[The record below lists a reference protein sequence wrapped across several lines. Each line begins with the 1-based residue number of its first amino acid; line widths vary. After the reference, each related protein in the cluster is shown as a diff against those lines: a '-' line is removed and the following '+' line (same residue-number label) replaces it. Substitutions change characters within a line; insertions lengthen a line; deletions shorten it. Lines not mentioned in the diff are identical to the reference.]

1 LQGKGEI
8 VYNSKIKRISLAV
21 CLALMPFAA
30 NAAGLG
36 KMTVF
41 SGLGEPLSAEIELS
55 ASKDEMSSLA
65 ARIAPSEVY
74 AEQGVDRAS
83 SLSAIRVELVNKPN
97 GSAILKLSTAQP
109 VEDPFLDMLIQVDWP
124 TGRLLREYTALLDP
138 PGYGDRASSPPPAPV
153 ASETPAEVPAP
164 SKKNTSKRESALAK
178 PTGTE
183 YAKPLANDS
192 AISYRTRSG
201 DTLSSV
207 AKRMQ
212 LEGVS
217 LDQMLVGL
225 FRSNRD
231 AFDGDNMNQLKVGQ
245 IMHAPSRGELQ
256 SISQKDALQEI
267 RVHTTNWN
275 SYRNKVAD
283 QVQQSAPAR
292 DESQQQSVSG
302 KITAPTEDKAAP
314 LSAGPRDVVKLS
326 STDTEAAKA
335 GAPEGRAGATDN
347 KLRVLEEES
356 TAQDK
361 AIKDVNERIAFFEK
375 QIQDMQKLLLIQNQ
389 MLADLQKGK
398 PAQLP
403 EVPVAEP
410 QAIPADQTQ
419 QASSPPA
426 VAEQPKPA
434 APEPQK
440 KSDNAT
446 EPGLLDSL
454 RVDPIL
460 LGGGGGLLVLL
471 GGVWLYLRGKRKK
484 GLDSFE
490 RGILGGGGLKADTV
504 LGTVAGESGETAFPG
519 NLELRSG
526 GGVID
531 TSDVDPIAEADVYMA
546 YGRDVQ
552 AEEILK
558 DAIIKEPKRIELHH
572 KLLEIY
578 ASRKDVV
585 SFETMAGELY
595 STLGANDPDWLR
607 IAELGRNLEPENP
620 MYASGASVV
629 GLTSSSDVAGSVAQ
643 ENENALVAGEA
654 EELSAH
660 PNDLDFDLGMLTAG
674 ESEINIL
681 NAGQVA
687 PEEVSLAETLPELD
701 ADRVPSVGSNITTEV
716 AHEEEAEP
724 AGRVDLPEPA
734 VAGNVQLNAADLG
747 LAEMETNG
755 NAAEPEPESE
765 SELPAL
771 NLDEAT
777 LGEGMAVEEAS
788 LETAT
793 PLSDVDLSGIN
804 LELDEPGQGQPA
816 EEVILSGSESAD
828 VDTKLD
834 LVTAYVDMGD
844 AEGARELLEEVL
856 REGGPKQREQ
866 AKKLLDSLS

>member
-1 LQGKGEI
+1 
-8 VYNSKIKRISLAV
+8 LAV
-21 CLALMPFAA
+21 CLALVPFAA
-30 NAAGLG
+30 SAAGLG

-74 AEQGVDRAS
+74 AEQGVDRGS
-83 SLSAIRVELVNKPN
+83 SLSAIRVELVSKPN

-138 PGYGDRASSPPPAPV
+138 PGYGDRASAPPPVPV

-164 SKKNTSKRESALAK
+164 SKKNTSKRESGLAK
-178 PTGTE
+178 PSGTD
-183 YAKPLANDS
+183 YVRPSANDS
-192 AISYRTRSG
+192 AKSYRTRSG

-245 IMHAPSRGELQ
+245 IMRAPSRGELQ

-275 SYRNKVAD
+275 AYRNKVAD
-283 QVQQSAPAR
+283 QVQQSAPAP
-292 DESQQQSVSG
+292 DEPRQQSVSG

-314 LSAGPRDVVKLS
+314 LAAGPRDVVKLS
-326 STDTEAAKA
+326 NADTGATKT
-335 GAPEGRAGATDN
+335 GAPEGKSGAVDN
-347 KLRVLEEES
+347 KLRTLEEES

-398 PAQLP
+398 PVQPPTP
-403 EVPVAEP
+403 ETPVVPVAEP
-410 QAIPADQTQ
+410 QAVPAGQPQ
-419 QASSPPA
+419 QPSPPPD

-440 KSDNAT
+440 TAEAAI

-454 RVDPIL
+454 RVDPVL

-490 RGILGGGGLKADTV
+490 RGILGGGGLNADTV
-504 LGTVAGESGETAFPG
+504 LGTIAGESAETGFPG
-519 NLELRSG
+519 NLEQRSG

-546 YGRDVQ
+546 YGRDAQ

-558 DAIIKEPKRIELHH
+558 DAIAKEPRRIELHH

-578 ASRKDVV
+578 AGRKDAVA
-585 SFETMAGELY
+585 FETVAGELY
-595 STLGANDPDWLR
+595 AILGANDPGWAR
-607 IAELGRNLEPENP
+607 VAELGRTLEPENP
-620 MYASGASVV
+620 MYASGAGVV
-629 GLTSSSDVAGSVAQ
+629 GSTSSSNVAESVAQ
-643 ENENALVAGEA
+643 VNESALVAGEA
-654 EELSAH
+654 EELSAQ
-660 PNDLDFDLGMLTAG
+660 PNDLDFDLGMLSAG
-674 ESEINIL
+674 EPEVGTL
-681 NAGQVA
+681 NADQSA
-687 PEEVSLAETLPELD
+687 PEDVSAAEESPAFD
-701 ADRVPSVGSNITTEV
+701 ADRLPPMDSEATIET
-716 AHEEEAEP
+716 AHEQEADLV
-724 AGRVDLPEPA
+724 GQFDLPEPA

-747 LAEMETNG
+747 FAEIETKE
-755 NAAEPEPESE
+755 NADEPGL
-765 SELPAL
+765 ELPAL
-771 NLDEAT
+771 SLDEAT
-777 LGEGMAVEEAS
+777 LEEGVAVEEAS
-788 LETAT
+788 LEVAA
-793 PLSDVDLSGIN
+793 PLPDVDLSGIN
-804 LELDEPGQGQPA
+804 LEMEEPGQGQPD
-816 EEVILSGSESAD
+816 EEIALSGSESAD

-844 AEGARELLEEVL
+844 AEGARDLLEEVL
-856 REGGPKQREQ
+856 REGGPRQREQ

>member
-1 LQGKGEI
+1 
-8 VYNSKIKRISLAV
+8 VHNSKIKRISLAV
-21 CLALMPFAA
+21 CLALVPFAA
-30 NAAGLG
+30 SAAGLG

-83 SLSAIRVELVNKPN
+83 SLSAIRVELISKPN

-138 PGYGDRASSPPPAPV
+138 PGYGDRASAPPPVPV
-153 ASETPAEVPAP
+153 ASETPAEVPTP
-164 SKKNTSKRESALAK
+164 SKKNTSKRESGLAG
-178 PTGTE
+178 PSGTD
-183 YAKPLANDS
+183 YVRPSANDS
-192 AISYRTRSG
+192 AKSYRTRSG

-207 AKRMQ
+207 AKRMKP
-212 LEGVS
+212 EGVS

-245 IMHAPSRGELQ
+245 IMRAPSPTELQ

-267 RVHTTNWN
+267 QVHTTNWN

-283 QVQQSAPAR
+283 QVQQSAPAP
-292 DESQQQSVSG
+292 DEPRQQSVSG

-314 LSAGPRDVVKLS
+314 LAAGPRDVVKLS
-326 STDTEAAKA
+326 NTDAGAAKT
-335 GAPEGRAGATDN
+335 GAPEGKSGAVDN
-347 KLRVLEEES
+347 KLRTLEEES

-389 MLADLQKGK
+389 MLADLQRGK
-398 PAQLP
+398 PVQPPAP
-403 EVPVAEP
+403 ETPAAPVAEP
-410 QAIPADQTQ
+410 QAMPADQTQ
-419 QASSPPA
+419 QASPPPA
-426 VAEQPKPA
+426 VAEQPKLA

-440 KSDNAT
+440 PSESAT

-490 RGILGGGGLKADTV
+490 RGILGGGGLKVDTV

-519 NLELRSG
+519 NLEQRSG

-531 TSDVDPIAEADVYMA
+531 SSDVDPIAEADVYMA
-546 YGRDVQ
+546 YGRDAQ

-558 DAIIKEPKRIELHH
+558 DAIVKEPKRIELHH

-578 ASRKDVV
+578 AGRKDAVA
-585 SFETMAGELY
+585 FETVAGELY
-595 STLGANDPDWLR
+595 STLGANNPDWMR
-607 IAELGRNLEPENP
+607 VAELGRTLEPENP
-620 MYASGASVV
+620 MYASGAKVMESA
-629 GLTSSSDVAGSVAQ
+629 SSSDIAESVAQ
-643 ENENALVAGEA
+643 VNEGTLVAGET
-654 EELSAH
+654 EELSDQ

-674 ESEINIL
+674 ESETGTL
-681 NAGQVA
+681 NAGQPA
-687 PEEVSLAETLPELD
+687 PEEMVAAKSLSELD
-701 ADRVPSVGSNITTEV
+701 ADRLPSPESEIR
-716 AHEEEAEP
+716 AEAAREQVMEP
-724 AGRVDLPEPA
+724 VEQFDLPEPA
-734 VAGNVQLNAADLG
+734 TPGNLQLNATDLG
-747 LAEMETNG
+747 ITEMEIKE
-755 NAAEPEPESE
+755 NAAEPEVEPG
-765 SELPAL
+765 LPAL
-771 NLDEAT
+771 SQGEAS
-777 LGEGMAVEEAS
+777 LGEGMAVKEAS
-788 LETAT
+788 LDAAT
-793 PLSDVDLSGIN
+793 PLPDVDLSGIN
-804 LELDEPGQGQPA
+804 LELEESGQGQPA
-816 EEVILSGSESAD
+816 EEITLAGSESAD

-856 REGGPKQREQ
+856 REGGPTQRER
-866 AKKLLDSLS
+866 AKKLLDSLN